1 MADEPLGQRKETAAP
16 WKKIFT
22 AFKLAIDIKK
32 LLLAAAGIVATALGW
47 WVLAVV
53 FYNMQKMPQWKDV
66 EGEDKEAT
74 FSHLREHRRHWNL
87 LHELAAPTA
96 ATKETAVR
104 VDAADV
110 AKDYAEFKILNEWER
125 AYLRQRARVEVNADS
140 TILKTLEDGK
150 SYPVTALDD
159 DKTVK
164 GKSFPI
170 DSLKLEV
177 NTKEVD
183 TKGGN
188 SKVVNTKVV
197 NDAYTLAIDG
207 TLLTVV
213 KNGDE
218 LKKYLDSAE
227 TLAEIEKRSRKV
239 DNGAELFARFKTE
252 LADPRIKPTG
262 KLRTWPWFEE
272 RGQNPYLLVTGNL
285 KQTGEGKRLLGWV
298 ADQIPVLIE
307 PVVKFLAPVV
317 YLFDADAGMY
327 ARIYLILVLLWTLA
341 VWGFFGGA
349 ICRMAAVQF
358 ARNEKITL
366 QEAVSFARQRAISYF
381 TAPVFPLAFVAF
393 IVVCLI
399 LFGFLELIP
408 IVGDI
413 LIAGLFWPLVLIAGC
428 VMAVV
433 LVGLVGWPLMNATIS
448 TEASDSFDA
457 LSRSYSYV
465 YQAPWQYLWYW
476 FLATLYGAV
485 LVFFVGFMASLMVFL
500 GKWGVSQTPFL
511 DGKTAAMDR
520 NPAYLFMNA
529 PTSFGWRDLLI
540 SGSKFADSKREVVTP
555 SGAVV
560 LAPDFSEDYRKNA
573 MTWYNHLGGY
583 LVTFWIY
590 LFFLLVVGFG
600 YSYFWCVST
609 IIYFLMRHH
618 VDETGFDE
626 VQIEEEAGPS
636 PFAPKPPAP
645 APSAPAA
652 PEPKPGTLSLPTIDA
667 PAPRAATPAP
677 APTPYVPPPSLHVP
691 PPEPALHMPMPM
703 PMPMAAPEP
712 APSSEPAPQ
721 PHEEEHPPTH

>member
-1 MADEPLGQRKETAAP
+1 MADEPLGQRKETASP

-53 FYNMQKMPQWKDV
+53 FYSMQKMPQWKDV
-66 EGEDKEAT
+66 ETADKEAA
-74 FSHLREHRRHWNL
+74 FSLLKEHRRHWNL
-87 LHELAAPTA
+87 LHELAGPTA
-96 ATKETAVR
+96 ATKESAVR

-110 AKDYAEFKILNEWER
+110 AKDYTEYKILDEWER
-125 AYLRQRARVEVNADS
+125 AYGRHRSKVEI
-140 TILKTLEDGK
+140 TKEGTLLKVPEEGK
-150 SYPVTALDD
+150 SYSVTLMDPKD
-159 DKTVK
+159 LPKVKDKTFPLDVVK
-164 GKSFPI
+164 IEPGK
-170 DSLKLEV
+170 
-177 NTKEVD
+177 
-183 TKGGN
+183 
-188 SKVVNTKVV
+188 
-197 NDAYTLAIDG
+197 DAKDVLAIDG
-207 TLLTVV
+207 TLFTVD

-218 LKKYLDSAE
+218 LKKYLESGE
-227 TLAEIEKRSRKV
+227 SLADIKKRSQKV
-239 DNGAELFARFKTE
+239 AGGTDLFTRFENELK
-252 LADPRIKPTG
+252 DPRIKPTG

-285 KQTGEGKRLLGWV
+285 KQTGEGKRLLGWI

-317 YLFDADAGMY
+317 YLFDADAGFY
-327 ARIYLILVLLWTLA
+327 ARVYLILVLLWTLA

-366 QEAVSFARQRAISYF
+366 QEAVSFARERAVSYF

-393 IVVCLI
+393 IVVCLV

-413 LIAGLFWPLVLIAGC
+413 LIAGLLWPLVLVAGC

-511 DGKTAAMDR
+511 EGKTAAYDR
-520 NPAYLFMNA
+520 NPAYLFDNA

-540 SGSKFADSKREVVTP
+540 SGSKYADSKSPVVTP

-560 LAPDFSEDYRKNA
+560 YRPEFSEEYQRA
-573 MTWYNHLGGY
+573 TSWYNKLGAT
-583 LVTFWIY
+583 LVSLWIY

-600 YSYFWCVST
+600 YSYFWSVST

-636 PFAPKPPAP
+636 PFAPKPTAPSGP
-645 APSAPAA
+645 APSA
-652 PEPKPGTLSLPTIDA
+652 PEPKPGTLSLPTVEA
-667 PAPRAATPAP
+667 PALRVTPLSPAP
-677 APTPYVPPPSLHVP
+677 QPAPLPPTPLLHVPPLEPSPSLHVP
-691 PPEPALHMPMPM
+691 PLESPTLPLASPTL
-703 PMPMAAPEP
+703 PMAAPEP
-712 APSSEPAPQ
+712 PTTSTPTPMEPKAQ
-721 PHEEEHPPTH
+721 DDERPPTP